1 LKAVRGH
8 DELFHSNRRTDEEDS
23 MATIKNSRTRSA
35 IRFPKRATRRS
46 AARNNAPAAE
56 QPSEVVATIRQ
67 RISIAVVHRN
77 TIAREGLA
85 LLLSGQPDMRIAQVG
100 PNAGDSSPDIVLLA
114 ISGNDRETLRE
125 ASAVLAAAPDARVIV
140 VGPLASCADLAR
152 QVQAEVFGFVL
163 DDATPEELL
172 QTVRSVAAG
181 THVWPPVIAK
191 SLFSQISRENA
202 VAPKAVVAS
211 AHLTPREREVMEL
224 IADGLS
230 TKEMARKLGV
240 AGFTVRAHVRNIM
253 EKLNIH
259 TRLAI
264 AAFVHRER
272 AGEADGASLPMGGLA
287 GAFVPGMRGAP
298 RAHQVIPA

>member
-1 LKAVRGH
+1 MG
-8 DELFHSNRRTDEEDS
+8 S
-23 MATIKNSRTRSA
+23 IKHSRTRSA
-35 IRFPKRATRRS
+35 IRFPKRPTRRS
-46 AARNNAPAAE
+46 PARSLAPATE
-56 QPSEVVATIRQ
+56 QPSEVVASISP
-67 RISIAVVHRN
+67 RISITIVHRN
-77 TIAREGLA
+77 AIEREGLA
-85 LLLSGQPDMRIAQVG
+85 LLLSRQPDMRIA
-100 PNAGDSSPDIVLLA
+100 PAGLGASSPDIVLLA
-114 ISGNDRETLRE
+114 ISGNNRETLRE
-125 ASAVLAAAPDARVIV
+125 TSAVLAAAPAARVIV

-202 VAPKAVVAS
+202 ATPAAVIAS
-211 AHLTPREREVMEL
+211 AHITPREREVMEL

-264 AAFVHRER
+264 AALVHRER
-272 AGEADGASLPMGGLA
+272 AGQAEGASPAMGELAAGFLPGTA
-287 GAFVPGMRGAP
+287 GARS
-298 RAHQVIPA
+298 AHQGISA